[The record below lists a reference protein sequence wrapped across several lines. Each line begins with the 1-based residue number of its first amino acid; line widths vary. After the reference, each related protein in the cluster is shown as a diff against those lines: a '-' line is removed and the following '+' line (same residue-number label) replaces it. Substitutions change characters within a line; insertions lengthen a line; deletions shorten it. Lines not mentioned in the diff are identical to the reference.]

1 MSRVTAVVPAY
12 NAASF
17 LGDALQSLVNQ
28 TYRDLEIVVVDD
40 GSSDGTAQL
49 VRDKFPDVI
58 LLQQQNLGVA
68 AARNLG
74 IARATGKY
82 ITSLDADD
90 RWMPTAVERLVQCLD
105 QSDDRVGLAYAWSA
119 YIDERGQRTGGYIA
133 SLVSGAV
140 WSTLLCHNFLGNA
153 SATLIRKSCFD
164 RVGLYEPA
172 FRQQGAQGCED
183 WDLYLRIARQFE
195 FRVVPELLIEYRK
208 VPSSMSSANPG
219 AMERSHQLLWQRV
232 RSIDPELVWF
242 MEPLSAGSF
251 CQYLASEARQRG
263 DFTGARRWY
272 LRAAQRGHICTL
284 ARPDFYRQLLATLV
298 HRRPAPPRESD
309 RQSDVALQRAIH
321 SSLHLRLQS
330 WLHHAVT
337 MFAGQ
342 HPQVKRPPAT
352 REG

>member
-1 MSRVTAVVPAY
+1 MSRVSAVVPAY

-17 LGDALQSLVNQ
+17 LGDALDSLLKQ

-49 VRDKFPDVI
+49 VRDKFPGVI

-82 ITSLDADD
+82 IASLDADD

-105 QSDDRVGLAYAWSA
+105 QSNERVGLAYAWSA
-119 YIDERGQRTGGYIA
+119 YIDEHGQRTGGYIA

-153 SATLIRKSCFD
+153 SATLTRKSCFD
-164 RVGLYEPA
+164 RVGLYDPA

-219 AMERSHQLLWQRV
+219 AMERSHQLLWQRI
-232 RSIDPELVWF
+232 RAIDPKPAWF
-242 MEPLSAGSF
+242 LEPLSAGSF

-263 DFTGARRWY
+263 DFSDARHWY
-272 LRAAQRGHICTL
+272 LRAVQCGHICTL
-284 ARPDFYRQLLATLV
+284 ARPDFYGQLLATLL
-298 HRRPAPPRESD
+298 HRSPAPPRKSEI
-309 RQSDVALQRAIH
+309 QSDAVLQRTIQ
-321 SSLHLRLQS
+321 SGLHMRLQS

-337 MFAGQ
+337 MFASQ
-342 HPQVKRPPAT
+342 HPQV
-352 REG
+352 